1 MKFLGG
7 RENRIEAIGG
17 TYIDNKSNR
26 AIGEKVIG
34 KSNYA
39 GQIGDA
45 PFPTSV

>member
-7 RENRIEAIGG
+7 RENRIEAIVSA
-17 TYIDNKSNR
+17 YIDSKSNR
-26 AIGEKVIG
+26 AIGEKAIG